1 MNKKKVVL
9 AYSGGLDT
17 SFAVKYLTED
27 CGYEVYTAI
36 ANTGGFNAE
45 ELKEIERRALELGAR
60 EHATLDITHEY
71 YEKSI
76 RFMIFGNVLR
86 NGTYPISV
94 SSERIFQAMAIINY
108 AKEIGADA
116 VAHGSTG
123 AGNDQ
128 VRFDMTFRILAPEIE
143 IITPTRDMNL
153 TREYE
158 IEYLRKHG
166 FQADFKKLEY
176 SINKGLWGTSIGGK
190 ETLKSNQTLPEE
202 AYPTQMTAKED
213 TTITLD
219 FEKGELVAINGSR
232 FEDRVAA
239 IQHLEEVVAP
249 YALGR
254 DMHIGDT
261 IIGIKGRVGFE
272 AGAPMLIINA
282 HKMLEKHTLTKWQQY
297 WKDQLG
303 TWYGMFLHE
312 AQYLEPVMRD
322 IEAYLAESQ
331 RNVTGRVIVN
341 LAPYR
346 YTLVGVESDF
356 DLMKTNFG
364 EYGEQSNAWTADDVK
379 GFTKILGNQMTIYHN
394 IQTKNG
400 KKDI

>member
-1 MNKKKVVL
+1 MNKKVVL
-9 AYSGGLDT
+9 AFSGGLDT
-17 SFAVKYLTED
+17 SFCVIYLKEQ
-27 CGYEVYTAI
+27 GYDVYTAI
-36 ANTGGFNAE
+36 ANTGGFSETELVKIE
-45 ELKEIERRALELGAR
+45 ERAYQLGAVK
-60 EHATLDITHEY
+60 HVTLDVTQEY

-76 RFMIFGNVLR
+76 RYMIFGNVLR

-108 AKEIGADA
+108 AKEINADC

-128 VRFDMTFRILAPEIE
+128 VRFDLTFDVLAPEIE
-143 IITPTRDMNL
+143 ILTPTRDMCL

-158 IEYLRKHG
+158 IDFLKRHG
-166 FQADFKKLEY
+166 VHFDFKKMEY

-190 ETLKSNQTLPEE
+190 ETLKSEQTLPEE
-202 AYPTQMTAKED
+202 AYPSQITAKGEEM
-213 TTITLD
+213 LELE
-219 FEKGELVAINGSR
+219 FVRGELCAVNGVVYDNKVEAIR
-232 FEDRVAA
+232 QVEA
-239 IQHLEEVVAP
+239 IAGKFGI
-249 YALGR
+249 GR

-272 AGAPMLIINA
+272 AAAPIVIINA

-322 IEAYLAESQ
+322 IETFLQSSQ
-331 RNVTGRVIVN
+331 QNVSGKVIVK
-341 LAPYR
+341 LRPYS
-346 YTLVGVESDF
+346 YQLVGVESSF
-356 DLMKTNFG
+356 DLMKTDFG
-364 EYGEQSNAWTADDVK
+364 EYGEVNRAWTSDDVK
-379 GFTKILGNQMTIYHN
+379 GFTKILGNQMKIFYN
-394 IQTKNG
+394 VQKRNE
-400 KKDI
+400 K